1 MAGIAAHRA
10 PRGEITMSKNYLSAK
25 AWHSAKT
32 AMRKRGETGTPTI
45 KNVRTHCWSVTISL
59 KEDSGNTLDSVH
71 ELFDKLA
78 ETGGFAGCFSE
89 EEGKAKDA
97 NGVGY
102 RHIQAAVYWDKEKT
116 GPWVMEQFEG
126 TKAHIEPALNAKA
139 LADYVKKDDTHISG
153 PYAFGH
159 WQALEEKLANSQRGK
174 RTDLDRLDE
183 KILEGATYTDLLLD
197 PEVCKS
203 LDRHKTWVI
212 DRINALKCGR
222 YEFENRSLI
231 DPHGMMLVC
240 DYVWGTS
247 GLAKSGVVQQF
258 FGPRNVFSVTEYD
271 KGFIFDGY
279 RGQEVL
285 FLDEFK
291 GNGIPFKKLL
301 KIMQGYPFEC
311 DIKGSH
317 IWAGW
322 KKVIIASSVSP
333 LEIYR
338 GLDPKDGERLQF
350 WRRLSEGVVIN
361 ANKQPFAKFYPYDS
375 PEDAMLGIT
384 KMPKGLKG
392 YGPEYW
398 KKHQLD
404 LPTEFT
410 YEYADPTEHL
420 TKHELYEMGYNPD
433 DDEEDW

>member
-1 MAGIAAHRA
+1 
-10 PRGEITMSKNYLSAK
+10 MSKNYESAK
-25 AWHSAKT
+25 AWHAAKT
-32 AMRKRGETGTPTI
+32 AMKRRGETGTPTI
-45 KNVRTHCWSVTISL
+45 KNVRTRCWSVTISL
-59 KEDSGNTLDSVH
+59 KIDSGNTLESIQA
-71 ELFDKLA
+71 LFDKLA
-78 ETGGFAGCFSE
+78 EEDETFSGCFSE
-89 EEGKAKDA
+89 EEGKTKDDE
-97 NGVGY
+97 GVGY
-102 RHIQAAVYWDKEKT
+102 RHCQCAVAWDKEKT
-116 GPWVMEQFEG
+116 GPWVKKQFEG

-139 LADYVKKDDTHISG
+139 LAEYVKKDETHVSG
-153 PYAFGH
+153 PYKYGH
-159 WQALEEKLANSQRGK
+159 WQDLESKLANSQRGK

-183 KILEGATYTDLLLD
+183 AILDGATYTDLLLN
-197 PEVCKS
+197 PELCKS

-212 DRINALKCGR
+212 DRINALRCGR

-240 DYVWGTS
+240 DYIWGTS

-258 FGPRNVFSVTEYD
+258 FGPRNVFAVSEYD
-271 KGFIFDGY
+271 KGFLLDGY
-279 RGQEVL
+279 HGQDVL

-291 GNGIPFKKLL
+291 GNIKFKTLL
-301 KIMQGYPFEC
+301 KLMQGYPYEC
-311 DIKGSH
+311 DVKGSH
-317 IWAGW
+317 VWAGW

-361 ANKQPFAKFYPYDS
+361 ANKQPFAKFYPYES

-384 KMPKGLKG
+384 KMPKGIKG

-398 KKHQLD
+398 KKHKLD
-404 LPTEFT
+404 LPTEFN
-410 YEYADPTEHL
+410 YEYADVTEHL

-433 DDEEDW
+433 DDDEEDW

>member
-1 MAGIAAHRA
+1 M
-10 PRGEITMSKNYLSAK
+10 PKNYISAK
-25 AWHSAKT
+25 AWHAAKT
-32 AMRKRGETGTPTI
+32 AMKRRKENGTPTI
-45 KNVRTHCWSVTISL
+45 KNVRTQCWSVTISL
-59 KEDSGNTLDSVH
+59 KEDSGNTLESVK
-71 ELFDKLA
+71 ELFSNLA
-78 ETGGFAGCFSE
+78 QDDAFSACFSE
-89 EEGKAKDA
+89 EEGKQE
-97 NGVGY
+97 NEEGQHY
-102 RHIQAAVYWDKEKT
+102 RHCQCAIYWDHEKT
-116 GPWVMEQFEG
+116 GNWVLKQLSD
-126 TKAHIEPALNAKA
+126 TKGHVEPALNMKA
-139 LADYVKKDDTHISG
+139 LAEYVKKKETHISG
-153 PYAFGH
+153 PFKFGH
-159 WQALEEKLANSQRGK
+159 WEELEEKLKNSQRGK
-174 RTDLDRLDE
+174 RTDLDKLDE
-183 KILEGATYTDLLLD
+183 AILEGATYTDLLLN
-197 PEVCKS
+197 PELCKS

-212 DRINALKCGR
+212 DRINALRCGR

-231 DPHGMMLVC
+231 DPYGMMLVN

-258 FGPRNVFSVTEYD
+258 FGARNVFTVTEYD

-279 RGQEVL
+279 KGQDVL

-333 LEIYR
+333 LELYR

-361 ANKQPFAKFYPYDS
+361 ANHQPFAKFYPYDN

-384 KMPKGLKG
+384 KMPKGIKG

-398 KKHQLD
+398 KKHRLE

-410 YEYADPTEHL
+410 YEYADVTEHL
-420 TKHELYEMGYNPD
+420 TQYELDEMGYSPD
-433 DDEEDW
+433 GEEVDEEDAW